1 MTEYVLGID
10 AGGTHTDAV
19 LCGPE
24 GLVASAKTVTRHD
37 DLPASVADVL
47 RRLREHPS
55 VRAGMFERIGRVT
68 LGATLAVN
76 AIVQDKADRVGLA
89 LSAGPGLAPERF
101 ALGGH
106 VCVVPGGLDHRGT
119 EVTPLAPEALV
130 RAAARWK
137 EDGVRAV
144 ACVGKFSPRN
154 PAHENAMR
162 EVAARACG
170 LPVTCGHALSGQ
182 LNFPRRIA
190 TAYYNAAVARLHAA
204 FLDAV
209 EGELAREGIS
219 APVRLL
225 KADGGAV
232 PAALSR
238 REPVQSILSGPAAS
252 VMGVMALAP
261 VEEDDCSLLM
271 DMGGT
276 TTDLAVFVDGSPVVD
291 RDGMLLGGRRTLVR
305 ALASLSIG
313 VGGDS
318 LLNPMEDGVRVG
330 PLREGP
336 ACAFGGTRPT
346 LLDAL
351 NVLDAETPDL
361 PLSGDAAASRRAL
374 EALAAAS
381 ARSCAT
387 LAQQAVADALR
398 RIGEAA
404 AALLRA
410 CNERPV
416 YTLAALKG
424 MRTLRPRRVWLVG
437 GPADRLRQRL
447 ARFLELPVDCP
458 PHADVANAVGAAL
471 TLPTAALEIY
481 ADTGRGLL
489 RAPALDHEERLA
501 ASARL
506 PQVEARALELLR
518 GHLAENGAAE
528 AADGTARLE
537 VLEADSFATLD
548 DGGYGARD
556 MRVSCQVVPGIAGR
570 LRGTAGERAWN

>member
-24 GLVASAKTVTRHD
+24 GLVAAAKTVTRHD

-47 RRLREHPS
+47 RRLREHPA
-55 VRAGMFERIGRVT
+55 VRAGMLERICRVT

-76 AIVQDKADRVGLA
+76 AIVQDRADRVGLA

-101 ALGGH
+101 ALGEH

-119 EVTPLAPEALV
+119 EVTPLAPEALA
-130 RAAARWK
+130 RAAAGWK
-137 EDGVRAV
+137 AEGVRAV

-154 PAHENAMR
+154 PAHENVMR
-162 EVAARACG
+162 DVAARACG

-209 EGELAREGIS
+209 EGELARAGIR

-276 TTDLAVFVDGSPVVD
+276 TTDLAVFVEGSPVVD

-318 LLNPMEDGVRVG
+318 LLTPVEDGVRVG

-351 NVLDAETPDL
+351 NVLDAETPGC

-374 EALAAAS
+374 EALAAAGG
-381 ARSCAT
+381 RSCAT
-387 LAQQAVADALR
+387 LAQQAVEDALR
-398 RIGEAA
+398 QIGEAA
-404 AALLRA
+404 ATLLRG

-437 GPADRLRQRL
+437 GPADRLRRRL
-447 ARFLELPVDCP
+447 AQCMALPVDCP

-471 TLPTAALEIY
+471 TLPTAALEVY

-518 GHLAENGAAE
+518 DHLAENGAAE

-570 LRGTAGERAWN
+570 LTGTAGECAWN

>member
-24 GLVASAKTVTRHD
+24 GLVAAAKTVTCHD
-37 DLPASVADVL
+37 DLPSSVAEVL
-47 RRLREHPS
+47 RRLREQPA
-55 VRAGMFERIGRVT
+55 VRDGMFERIRRVT

-106 VCVVPGGLDHRGT
+106 VCVAPGGLDHRGT
-119 EVTPLAPEALV
+119 EVTSLATEAL
-130 RAAARWK
+130 ASACARWK
-137 EDGVRAV
+137 AEGVRAV

-162 EVAARACG
+162 DVAARACG

-209 EGELAREGIS
+209 EGELARAGIS

-261 VEEDDCSLLM
+261 VEEDECSLLM

-318 LLNPMEDGVRVG
+318 LLNLVEDGVRVG

-336 ACAFGGTRPT
+336 ACAFGGARPT

-351 NVLDAETPDL
+351 NVLDAETPGS

-374 EALAAAS
+374 EALAAEAGRPCEEL
-381 ARSCAT
+381 AR
-387 LAQQAVADALR
+387 QAVADALR
-398 RIGEAA
+398 QIGEAA
-404 AALLRA
+404 DRLLRG

-424 MRTLRPRRVWLVG
+424 MRTLRPGRVWLVG
-437 GPADRLRQRL
+437 GPADRMRQRL
-447 ARFLELPVDCP
+447 AQFLRLPVDCP

-471 TLPTAALEIY
+471 TLPTATLDVY

-489 RAPALDHEERLA
+489 RAPALDHEERLP

-506 PQVEARALELLR
+506 QQVEARALELLR
-518 GHLAENGAAE
+518 AHLAENGAEGAVV
-528 AADGTARLE
+528 E

-570 LRGTAGERAWN
+570 LTGTAEDGAWN

>member
-24 GLVASAKTVTRHD
+24 GLVAAVKTVTCHD
-37 DLPASVADVL
+37 NLPVSVADVL
-47 RRLREHPS
+47 RRLREHPA
-55 VRAGMFERIGRVT
+55 VRADMLERICRVT

-76 AIVQDKADRVGLA
+76 AIVQNRADRVGLA

-101 ALGGH
+101 ALGEH

-119 EVTPLAPEALV
+119 EVTPLAPENLA

-137 EDGVRAV
+137 EEGVRAV

-154 PAHENAMR
+154 PAHENDMR
-162 EVAARACG
+162 EVAVRACG

-209 EGELAREGIS
+209 EGELARAGIR

-291 RDGMLLGGRRTLVR
+291 RDGMLLDGRRTLVR

-318 LLNPMEDGVRVG
+318 LLNPVRDGVRVG

-351 NVLDAETPDL
+351 NVLDAETPGC

-374 EALAAAS
+374 EALAAEAGRPGEVL
-381 ARSCAT
+381 AR
-387 LAQQAVADALR
+387 QAVEDALR
-398 RIGEAA
+398 QIGEAA
-404 AALLRA
+404 AALLRG

-424 MRTLRPRRVWLVG
+424 MRTLRPRRIWLVG

-447 ARFLELPVDCP
+447 AQSLALPVDCP

-471 TLPTAALEIY
+471 TLPTAALEVY

-489 RAPALDHEERLA
+489 RAPALEREERLA

-518 GHLAENGAAE
+518 EHLEENGAAD
-528 AADGTARLE
+528 AVNGAGLE

-570 LRGTAGERAWN
+570 LTGATGEGAWK